1 VTALLYIFVAVAGAL
16 TSIEAGANAKLARS
30 LGGPWWPAVFFS
42 LISITLLGLGTMVFG
57 SPFPTSG
64 LRQAPWWAWL
74 GGVIGAVYVL
84 SMLTGP
90 GRLGSGLFTG
100 LTVTAAIISSIALDH
115 YGLVGFERHT
125 AGVGR
130 LIGAALMVI
139 GVVCV
144 AIF

>member
-1 VTALLYIFVAVAGAL
+1 MFVAVAGAL
-16 TSIEAGANAKLARS
+16 TSFEAGANTKLANS
-30 LGGPWWPAVFFS
+30 VGGPWWPAILFS
-42 LISITLLGLGTMVFG
+42 LVSLALLGLGTMVFG
-57 SPFPTSG
+57 GPFPASG
-64 LRQAPWWAWL
+64 LRQAPWWSWL

-84 SMLTGP
+84 SMLTAP

-115 YGLVGFERHT
+115 YGLAGFERHT
-125 AGVGR
+125 AGIGR